1 MSNKAKKAKTFEPP
15 PSPPPLAP
23 TSGAEPGA
31 GPLYPPGA
39 RCYARESNAIY
50 LAQIRKVVPPS
61 ETQLGD
67 NNSQDNNN
75 NNNNNQ
81 PTGYQYFVHYQGWN
95 VRWDK
100 WVTERD
106 LLPDNDETKEIAN
119 RVKEQNKLN
128 NYNSKKRKNAKGDD
142 PSILDTALGN
152 KSGSKNSNLSESD
165 IIRQKVSG
173 PCTC

>member
-67 NNSQDNNN
+67 NNSQDN